1 MTKKDF
7 FRIIIKLYGLYWL
20 VNSIFSIS
28 QITYFYTG
36 SGPDILA
43 WLYSAGVLILA
54 IIIFVLLIVGADK
67 IIQWLKLDKGFDD
80 DLIEF
85 QNFNVQNILM
95 LSIILIGATMIV
107 DNIGMFLNQLY
118 LSVKVFM
125 ANQTDLI
132 TINGQSSYHFWQSLV
147 KIILGYI
154 LLTNYPTIS
163 KFLLKITQKKEEIQE

>member
-20 VNSIFSIS
+20 VNNIFSIG
-28 QITYFYTG
+28 QITYFYAG
-36 SGPDILA
+36 SGNNVSTWIYSVGILTFF
-43 WLYSAGVLILA
+43 

-67 IIQWLKLDKGFDD
+67 IIQWLKLDNGFDD
-80 DLIEF
+80 DRIEF
-85 QNFNVQNILM
+85 QNFNIQNILM
-95 LSIILIGATMIV
+95 LATILIGATMIV
-107 DNIGMFLNQLY
+107 DNIGTFLNQLY

-132 TINGQSSYHFWQSLV
+132 TMNGQNVYLFWLSLT

-154 LLTNYPTIS
+154 LLTNYPSIS
-163 KFLLKITQKKEEIQE
+163 KFLLKITQKKD

>member
-7 FRIIIKLYGLYWL
+7 FRVIIKLYGLYWL
-20 VNSIFSIS
+20 VNNIFSIS
-28 QITYFYTG
+28 QITYFYAG
-36 SGPDILA
+36 SSNDVSTWIYSVGILTF
-43 WLYSAGVLILA
+43 S

-80 DLIEF
+80 DRIEF
-85 QNFNVQNILM
+85 HNFNIQNILM
-95 LSIILIGATMIV
+95 LAMILIGATMIV
-107 DNIGMFLNQLY
+107 DNIGTFLNQLY

-132 TINGQSSYHFWQSLV
+132 TMNGQNVYLFWLSLT

-154 LLTNYPTIS
+154 LLTNYPSIS
-163 KFLLKITQKKEEIQE
+163 KFLLKITQKKD